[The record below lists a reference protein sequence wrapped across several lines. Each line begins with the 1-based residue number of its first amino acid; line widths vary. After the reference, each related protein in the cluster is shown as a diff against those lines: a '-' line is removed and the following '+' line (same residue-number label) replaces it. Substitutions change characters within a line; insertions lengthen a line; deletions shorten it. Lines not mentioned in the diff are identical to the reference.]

1 VTNGDSGEPAVSN
14 GDSDEETPEQIRI
27 LRVRH
32 FFEFD
37 TSLILKRKEE
47 ITFYNEGAIRLD
59 RIIYDAREFLPGLNI
74 YDSNGELLIF
84 HGNFQSESRSILI
97 GSTLE
102 ESSEYP
108 IIIEFPSTRP
118 VDPNGFRV
126 ITLEY
131 INDIGLKEGEIGFI
145 TLPIGVAP
153 HFYLYFKKLDEYI
166 TEVFPFIESNEEQYF
181 ELDDLEETDF
191 VQIEDTPSYFSI
203 SSSIAIPNCS
213 LVIGTSYKL
222 PPWNFLWFNGGIIIG
237 IGAITTN
244 AILLTSDVKTFLPAI
259 IALGGI
265 SNTYL
270 ILTKGWVFTK
280 NPVERILK
288 IPYTS
293 IYFWLIL
300 IIIFEIFIACCLA
313 FIEPSN
319 NQNLNIT
326 SLHQIV
332 SNIHI
337 LTIRLHG

>member
-1 VTNGDSGEPAVSN
+1 VTIGDSGEIAVNN
-14 GDSDEETPEQIRI
+14 GDQREETPEQILVLRI
-27 LRVRH
+27 RH

-47 ITFYNEGAIRLD
+47 ITFYNEGNVPLE
-59 RIIYDAREFLPGLNI
+59 RIIYDAREFLPHLNI

-84 HGNFQSESRSILI
+84 HGNIEFGGQSILI
-97 GSTLE
+97 GRGLE
-102 ESSEYP
+102 ENSEYP
-108 IIIEFPSTRP
+108 IIIEFPPTRP
-118 VDPNGFRV
+118 VNPNSFRV

-131 INDIGLKEGEIGFI
+131 INDIGLKEGDIGFI
-145 TLPIGVAP
+145 TLPIGFAP
-153 HFYLYFKKLDEYI
+153 HFYLYFKKLNEYI
-166 TEVFPFIESNEEQYF
+166 TDVFPFIESNDEQYF
-181 ELDDLEETDF
+181 ELGDLEETDF

-222 PPWNFLWFNGGIIIG
+222 PLWNSLWFNGGIVIG

-244 AILLTSDVKTFLPAI
+244 VILLSSDANTFLPEI
-259 IALGGI
+259 LALGGI

-280 NPVERILK
+280 SPVERVLK

-300 IIIFEIFIACCLA
+300 CIFFEIFIACCLA
-313 FIEPSN
+313 FVAIDN
-319 NQNLNIT
+319 NKNLNIT
-326 SLHQIV
+326 LAYQVV
-332 SNIHI
+332 SNICN
-337 LTIRLHG
+337 LKL